1 MSKRLMM
8 TSAAA
13 LLTLT
18 ATAVPAAAVDV
29 PEPSHTPA
37 IVEQGPPNYPAYDP
51 QYEVAPLAAQG
62 SGDTSEAVLGA
73 LAGFALA
80 GAAFGT
86 AFAVARHRDRPQRP
100 QPA

>member
-13 LLTLT
+13 LLTLA

-29 PEPSHTPA
+29 PERPNTPA
-37 IVEQGPPNYPAYDP
+37 IVEQGPPSYPAYDP
-51 QYEVAPLAAQG
+51 QYELAPVATPG
-62 SGDTSEAVLGA
+62 SGDTSSAVLGA
-73 LAGFALA
+73 LAGFALT

>member
-8 TSAAA
+8 TGAAA

-18 ATAVPAAAVDV
+18 ATAAPAAAIDV
-29 PEPSHTPA
+29 PERSTAPA

-51 QYEVAPLAAQG
+51 QYELAPISTSG
-62 SGDTSEAVLGA
+62 SGDATSAVLGA
-73 LAGFALA
+73 IAGFALA

-86 AFAVARHRDRPQRP
+86 AFAVAARRDRPQRP
-100 QPA
+100 QAA